1 MWVHCVS
8 GSVLCPWTK
17 GNKSVVCAN
26 KSKFYQV
33 KVGKIISIIN
43 YDKVVLRQD

>member
-1 MWVHCVS
+1 MWVYCVS

-17 GNKSVVCAN
+17 GNKSVAN